1 MAISFTKMQGLGND
15 FVIID
20 GISQSVTLVPEQ
32 IRFLANRR
40 FGVGCDQVLL
50 VEKSD
55 KPHIDFHY
63 RIFNAD
69 GNEIS
74 QCGNGARCFT
84 RFVKDKGLTDKN
96 ELVVETHAGLIYP
109 HIEPDGN
116 ITVDMGMPQLNPV
129 EIPFQA
135 KEPALKYPIM
145 VGKEVYQIGVLSIG
159 NPHAILEVESV
170 ETAPVETLGDQLS
183 SHQRFP
189 QQANVSFMQV
199 IDSSN
204 IKLRVYERGVGET
217 LACGTAACAAMVF
230 GQRLEKLESPVMVH
244 LPGGKLHVEWAGSED
259 ASVIMTGPAIHVFE
273 GTIQL

>member
-15 FVIID
+15 FVIVD
-20 GISQSVTLVPEQ
+20 GISQSVTLLPEQ

-50 VEKSD
+50 VENSD
-55 KPHIDFHY
+55 KPHIDFRY

-69 GNEIS
+69 GNEVA
-74 QCGNGARCFT
+74 QCGNGARCFA

-109 HIEPDGN
+109 HIEADGN
-116 ITVDMGMPQLNPV
+116 ITVDMGIPHLNPA

-145 VGKEVYQIGVLSIG
+145 VGKDVYQIGALSIG
-159 NPHAILEVESV
+159 NPHAILEVDSV
-170 ETAPVETLGDQLS
+170 ETASVESLGAQLS
-183 SHQRFP
+183 VHQRFP
-189 QQANVSFMQV
+189 QQANVSFMEI

-217 LACGTAACAAMVF
+217 LACGTAACAAVVF
-230 GQRLEKLESPVMVH
+230 GQQLEKLISPVIVH
-244 LPGGKLHVEWAGSED
+244 LPGGNLHIEWAGSED
-259 ASVIMTGPAIHVFE
+259 ASVIMTGSATHVFE

>member
-20 GISQSVTLVPEQ
+20 GISQSVTLLPEQ
-32 IRFLANRR
+32 IRFIANRR
-40 FGVGCDQVLL
+40 FGIGCDQVLL

-55 KPHIDFHY
+55 KSHIDFHY

-69 GNEIS
+69 GHEVP

-109 HIEPDGN
+109 HIEADGN
-116 ITVDMGMPQLNPV
+116 ITVDMGMPRLNPAD
-129 EIPFQA
+129 IPFQA
-135 KEPALKYPIM
+135 KEPALQYPIM
-145 VGKEVYQIGVLSIG
+145 VGKDVYQIGALSIG
-159 NPHAILEVESV
+159 NPHAILEVENV
-170 ETAPVETLGDQLS
+170 ETAPVEILGPQLS
-183 SHQRFP
+183 AHQRFP
-189 QQANVSFMQV
+189 QKANVSFMQV

-217 LACGTAACAAMVF
+217 LACGTAACATIVF
-230 GQRLEKLESPVMVH
+230 GQRLGKLESLVTVH
-244 LPGGKLHVEWAGSED
+244 LPGGKLQVEWAGSED
-259 ASVIMTGPAIHVFE
+259 ASVIMTGPAVHVFE